1 MGTEYDPESHR
12 RVPFLIAQTQDLPE
26 VLRYAKERK
35 LIECVK
41 ADLARGRKCQIY
53 AVYTAKRDVTSRLE
67 RVLSQEGIRVSV
79 LTSQVPP
86 DQREAWYE
94 RRLREGMQVCIAHP
108 RLVSVG
114 MDLLWAPSIYFV
126 QTGYSI
132 YTLRQASR
140 RSWRIGQRSNVV
152 VRFLTY
158 NDTMQ
163 TSCLRLMGKKLLV
176 SLAMEGKFSNEGLQG
191 IEDDDD
197 VLTAMAR
204 ELVTNSGVGESA
216 ASVWKAVQE
225 QHARLLP
232 ASSPDEEEVEQEFP
246 VPPVSELVAVAGPAN
261 GSIYGTRLERE
272 PSLRRPLIVEA
283 DSQLSLF

>member
-1 MGTEYDPESHR
+1 MRRIRRQPDCAFTSEEESRCSDIAGARPKTTGFCKKSRRLSTGHR
-12 RVPFLIAQTQDLPE
+12 RRPSSPHIPNNL
-26 VLRYAKERK
+26 
-35 LIECVK
+35 
-41 ADLARGRKCQIY
+41 
-53 AVYTAKRDVTSRLE
+53 
-67 RVLSQEGIRVSV
+67 
-79 LTSQVPP
+79 
-86 DQREAWYE
+86 
-94 RRLREGMQVCIAHP
+94 
-108 RLVSVG
+108 
-114 MDLLWAPSIYFV
+114 DLLWAVSSIYFV

-152 VRFLTY
+152 VHFLTY

-163 TSCLRLMGKKLLV
+163 ASCLRLMGKKLLV

-204 ELVTNSGVGESA
+204 ELVTEKGVGESA

-232 ASSPDEEEVEQEFP
+232 AGSSHEEEIEPESG
-246 VPPVSELVAVAGPAN
+246 PPLSELVPAPGPTN
-261 GSIYGTRLERE
+261 GFTRD
-272 PSLRRPLIVEA
+272 PA
-283 DSQLSLF
+283 